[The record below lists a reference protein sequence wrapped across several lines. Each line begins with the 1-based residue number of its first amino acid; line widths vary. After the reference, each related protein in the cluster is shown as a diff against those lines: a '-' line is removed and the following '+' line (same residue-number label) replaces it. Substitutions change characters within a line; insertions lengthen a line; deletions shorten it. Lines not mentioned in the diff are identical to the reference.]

1 MVCLHS
7 TCIVKGEV
15 LNCVVC
21 IDERHKGHKMIPLQ
35 KLLNLIKKQESLIM
49 LNTLHQSQHSEMQIA
64 QLNKL
69 QEQIN
74 QAIQKQRELVEQQL
88 KFDKIIIS
96 YQLMASINEEKLLG
110 QLIQKLL
117 LKLEYNP
124 RAQQL
129 ITRTEQLKEEQPQ
142 ITQFLMNL
150 TNFKDTLKISIQDTQ
165 LVQASRTSS
174 TYRQIRNNSINTEG
188 YRTMRSFDRSP
199 LSPQPFEDR
208 LSVTQSLSNQ
218 YYRPN
223 SQGKPIIGEPSPP
236 PPMREISYKFHS
248 EYHGIGAQVKGKQV
262 KQVLNTEG
270 NLALIGPSIY
280 GNGLIR
286 DSNLKLLIR
295 SCQNQNIRYPMA
307 LGICDQKRVKEKLYQ
322 KDSEGC
328 YFLNSHG
335 YITSENQSKV
345 KCGKRFYNGS
355 YVELKF
361 KPFQSELHITIDD
374 GEPIIIK
381 ISLSQT
387 KLIYF
392 TVRLGDLHDAIEIM

>member
-1 MVCLHS
+1 MVCLHG
-7 TCIVKGEV
+7 TCIEKGEV

-21 IDERHKGHKMIPLQ
+21 IDEKHKGHKLIPLT
-35 KLLNLIKKQESLIM
+35 KLLNLIRKQESLIM
-49 LNTLHQSQHSEMQIA
+49 LNTLNYSQNLEIQIT

-74 QAIQKQRELVEQQL
+74 QVIQKQRELLEQQL
-88 KFDKIIIS
+88 KFDKLIIS
-96 YQLMASINEEKLLG
+96 HQFMASINEAKLLG
-110 QLIQKLL
+110 QMIQKLL

-129 ITRTEQLKEEQPQ
+129 ISRIQPLKEEQPQ
-142 ITQFLMNL
+142 FNQFLMNL
-150 TNFKDTLKISIQDTQ
+150 MNFRDILQIPPQDTT

-174 TYRQIRNNSINTEG
+174 TSRQNRNNSINTEG
-188 YRTMRSFDRSP
+188 YRTMRSYDRSP

-223 SQGKPIIGEPSPP
+223 SQGKQLIGEPSPP
-236 PPMREISYKFHS
+236 PPMKEISYKFHS
-248 EYHGIGAQVKGKQV
+248 EYHGEGVQIKGKQA
-262 KQVLNTEG
+262 KQILNTEG
-270 NLALIGPSIY
+270 NIVLIGPSIY

-286 DSNLKLLIR
+286 DSKLRLLIR

-307 LGICDQKRVKEKLYQ
+307 LGLCDQKKVKEKHFQ

-328 YFLNSHG
+328 YFLNSYG
-335 YITSENQSKV
+335 YINCESKPKI

-355 YVELKF
+355 YIELQF

-374 GEPIIIK
+374 GEVIIIK
-381 ISLSQT
+381 ISLNQQ

-392 TVRLGDLHDAIEIM
+392 AVRLGDIYDAIDIL